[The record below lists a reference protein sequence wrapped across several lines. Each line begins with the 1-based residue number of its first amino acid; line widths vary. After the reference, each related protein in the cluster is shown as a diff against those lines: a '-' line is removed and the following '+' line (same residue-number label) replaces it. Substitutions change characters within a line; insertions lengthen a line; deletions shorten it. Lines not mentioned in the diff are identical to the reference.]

1 MLSLLELCSARALC
15 MNSSG
20 GVSGSIG
27 LSDVT
32 ASSMTLSSRTGMQSV
47 VFPSLFAQ
55 RLGCV

>member
-1 MLSLLELCSARALC
+1 